1 MLRTS
6 FGGCIGKTYH
16 TVVLE
21 GDDFDVY
28 TVTPEDF
35 GIPRCNKSDVFGGSP
50 QDNARI
56 TLDILKGRKS
66 PRYNMA
72 VLNAGAGIYA
82 GKKARDIKDGVELAD
97 KLIADGKAMEV
108 FEAFKNGS
116 SA

>member
-35 GIPRCNKSDVFGGSP
+35 GIPRCNKSYVSRGSP
-50 QDNARI
+50 QDYARI
-56 TLDILKGRKS
+56 VLDILKGRNS
-66 PRYNMA
+66 PPRYNMTL
-72 VLNAGAGIYA
+72 LNAGAGIYA

-97 KLIADGKAMEV
+97 KLIADGRAMEV
-108 FEAFKNGS
+108 F
-116 SA
+116 